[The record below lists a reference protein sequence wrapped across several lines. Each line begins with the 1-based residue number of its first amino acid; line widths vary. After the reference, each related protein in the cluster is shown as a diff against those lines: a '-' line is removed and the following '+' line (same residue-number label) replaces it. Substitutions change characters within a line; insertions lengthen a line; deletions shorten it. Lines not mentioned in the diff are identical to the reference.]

1 MSTAHTPHT
10 PHFLPALAVA
20 TTITVW
26 ATAFPAIGVALTE
39 MSPLGLASMRFAI
52 AAAFALAWLGFRRP
66 LRMPLG
72 DLLVCVLCGWVGAA
86 GYSVLLNMGQTSVS
100 PGAASFLV
108 KTESLWM
115 AMFGVLFLKESF
127 NRWAWIGTAIG
138 FAGVGTIAYGQPG
151 GIAWGSGAPFVLAAA
166 LCSATGFVLQ
176 RRLVQRHGALQVSAI
191 MLVSAAVALLPWLPQ
206 GTKELTAASG
216 EVWLWVLFLGL
227 FPTLIGQF
235 CWTYAIGQFGAAR
248 AGNFLYLIAPL
259 AMGLSWLMSRE
270 VAGWSTAFG
279 GACVL
284 AGVLLVN
291 VRGRTATLPKPK
303 GAAA

>member
-1 MSTAHTPHT
+1 MNTPKTPHL
-10 PHFLPALAVA
+10 LPALAVA

-39 MSPLGLASMRFAI
+39 MSPPGLASTRFAI
-52 AAAFALAWLGFRRP
+52 AAAFALAWLGHRRP
-66 LRMPLG
+66 ERMPLS
-72 DLLVCVLCGWVGAA
+72 DLLVCVLCGCVGAA

-108 KTESLWM
+108 KTESIWM
-115 AMFGVLFLKESF
+115 AMFGVLFLKEAF

-138 FAGVGTIAYGQPG
+138 FAGVGVIAYGQPG
-151 GIAWGSGAPFVLAAA
+151 GIAWGSGAPYVLAAA

-176 RRLVQRHGALQVSAI
+176 RRLVQRYGALQVSAI
-191 MLVSAAVALLPWLPQ
+191 MLISAALALLPWLPQ
-206 GTKELTAASG
+206 GATELGAASG
-216 EVWLWVLFLGL
+216 EIWLWVLFLGL
-227 FPTLIGQF
+227 LPTLVGQL

-248 AGNFLYLIAPL
+248 AGNFLYLVAPL
-259 AMGLSWLMSRE
+259 AMGLSWLLSRE
-270 VAGWSTAFG
+270 VAGWNTALG

-291 VRGRTATLPKPK
+291 MRGQTAMLPKSK
-303 GAAA
+303 SEAA